1 MRLLG
6 KIAIVT
12 GGGSGI
18 GRATA
23 ERFASEGARV
33 TIVDRHREAGEA
45 VVAAITQ
52 SNGEAFFAQT
62 DISQS
67 IEVAAM
73 VKATAERFG
82 GVDVLFN
89 CAGVQLHGQDARAH
103 ELSEEV
109 WDRTFA
115 INIRGMW
122 LCAKYTIPCMI
133 ERGGGSIIN
142 VGSPTGLYGMGAGY
156 TAYSASKSAAFG
168 LTRVMAADYGRD
180 NIRVNAIV
188 PGATTTPL
196 IASLLDDAQRR
207 AELEQLSPLG
217 RLGTP
222 ADVAALAVFLA
233 SDESRFCTGGYYM
246 VEGGSTAV

>member
-217 RLGTP
+217 RLGIP

>member
-1 MRLLG
+1 MRLQD

-23 ERFASEGARV
+23 EQFASEGARV
-33 TIVDRHREAGEA
+33 TIADRHREAGQA
-45 VVAAITQ
+45 VVAAITEL
-52 SNGEAFFAQT
+52 NGEALFVPT
-62 DISQS
+62 DITQS
-67 IEVAAM
+67 LEVAAM

-103 ELSEEV
+103 ELSEEI
-109 WDRTFA
+109 WDHTFA

-122 LCAKYTIPCMI
+122 LCAKYTIPLML
-133 ERGGGSIIN
+133 ESGGGSIIN
-142 VGSPTGLYGMGAGY
+142 LGSPTGLYGMGAGY

-188 PGATTTPL
+188 PGATNTPL
-196 IASLLDDAQRR
+196 IATLLADGQTR
-207 AELEQLSPLG
+207 AALERLSPLG

-246 VEGGSTAV
+246 VDGGSTAM

>member
-1 MRLLG
+1 MRLQG

-23 ERFASEGARV
+23 ERFAAEGALV
-33 TIVDRHREAGEA
+33 TIVDRDREAGEE
-45 VVAAITQ
+45 VVATITE
-52 SNGEAFFAQT
+52 SNGEALFAPT

-122 LCAKYTIPCMI
+122 LCAKYTIPLMI
-133 ERGGGSIIN
+133 KRGGGSIIN

-168 LTRVMAADYGRD
+168 LTRVMAADYGHD

-196 IASLLDDAQRR
+196 IANLLDDAQTRV
-207 AELEQLSPLG
+207 ELQQLSPLR

-246 VEGGSTAV
+246 VDGGSTAV

>member
-1 MRLLG
+1 MRLQG
-6 KIAIVT
+6 KIAIIT

-33 TIVDRHREAGEA
+33 TIADRDREAGEA
-45 VVAAITQ
+45 VVTAITESNGEVYFVPTDITQ
-52 SNGEAFFAQT
+52 SL
-62 DISQS
+62 
-67 IEVAAM
+67 EVAAM

-122 LCAKYTIPCMI
+122 LCAKYTIPCML

-188 PGATTTPL
+188 PGATITPL
-196 IASLLDDAQRR
+196 IASLLADGQMR
-207 AELEQLSPLG
+207 ADLEKLSPLG
-217 RLGTP
+217 RLGMP

-246 VEGGSTAV
+246 VDGGSTAI

>member
-52 SNGEAFFAQT
+52 SNGEALFAQT

-217 RLGTP
+217 RLGIP

>member
-33 TIVDRHREAGEA
+33 MIADRNREAGEE
-45 VVAAITQ
+45 VVAAITE
-52 SNGEAFFAQT
+52 SNGQVHFVPT
-62 DISQS
+62 DITQS
-67 IEVAAM
+67 FEVAAM

-82 GVDVLFN
+82 GVNVLFN

-103 ELSEEV
+103 ELSEEI
-109 WDRTFA
+109 WDRTFE

-122 LCAKYTIPCMI
+122 LSAKYTIPWML

-142 VGSPTGLYGMGAGY
+142 LGSPTGLYGMGAGY
-156 TAYSASKSAAFG
+156 TAYSASKSAVFG

-196 IASLLDDAQRR
+196 IASLLADDQRR
-207 AELEQLSPLG
+207 AELERLSPLG
-217 RLGTP
+217 RLGMP

-233 SDESRFCTGGYYM
+233 SDESNFCTGGYYM
-246 VEGGSTAV
+246 VDGGSTAI

>member
-1 MRLLG
+1 MRLQG

-12 GGGSGI
+12 GGASGI

-33 TIVDRHREAGEA
+33 TIADRNREAGEV

-52 SNGEAFFAQT
+52 SNGEAFFAPT

-67 IEVAAM
+67 LEVTAM

-217 RLGTP
+217 RLGIP

>member
-1 MRLLG
+1 MRLQG

-23 ERFASEGARV
+23 ERFASEGARL
-33 TIVDRHREAGEA
+33 TIADRNREAGEA
-45 VVAAITQ
+45 VVAAITE
-52 SNGEAFFAQT
+52 SHGEALFVPT

-67 IEVAAM
+67 PEVAAM

-103 ELSEEV
+103 ELSEEI

-122 LCAKYTIPCMI
+122 LCAKYTVPLMI
-133 ERGGGSIIN
+133 GQGGGSIIN
-142 VGSPTGLYGMGAGY
+142 IGSPTGLYGMGAGY
-156 TAYSASKSAAFG
+156 TAYSASKAAVFG
-168 LTRVMAADYGRD
+168 LTRVMAVDYGRD

-196 IASLLDDAQRR
+196 IASLLADAQMR
-207 AELEQLSPLG
+207 AELEGLSPLG
-217 RLGTP
+217 RLGMP

-233 SDESRFCTGGYYM
+233 SNESRFCTGGYYM
-246 VEGGSTAV
+246 VDGGSTAM

>member
-1 MRLLG
+1 MRLQG

-12 GGGSGI
+12 GGASGI

>member
-1 MRLLG
+1 MRLQG

-23 ERFASEGARV
+23 ERFAAEGARV
-33 TIVDRHREAGEA
+33 TIADRNREAGQA
-45 VVAAITQ
+45 VVAAITD
-52 SNGEAFFAQT
+52 SRGDALFVPT
-62 DISQS
+62 DITQAL
-67 IEVAAM
+67 EVAGM

-103 ELSEEV
+103 ELSEEI

-122 LCAKYTIPCMI
+122 LCAKYTIPLML
-133 ERGGGSIIN
+133 ERGAGSIIN
-142 VGSPTGLYGMGAGY
+142 LGSPTGLYGMGAGY
-156 TAYSASKSAAFG
+156 TAYSTSKSAAFG

-188 PGATTTPL
+188 PGATNTPL
-196 IASLLDDAQRR
+196 IATLLADAQTR

-246 VEGGSTAV
+246 VDGGSTAM

>member
-1 MRLLG
+1 MRLQG

-18 GRATA
+18 GRAAA
-23 ERFASEGARV
+23 ERFAAEGARV
-33 TIVDRHREAGEA
+33 TIADRNREAGEA
-45 VVAAITQ
+45 VVAAIGE
-52 SNGEAFFAQT
+52 SNGEVYSVPA
-62 DISQS
+62 DITQS
-67 IEVAAM
+67 HEVAAM

-103 ELSEEV
+103 ELSEEI

-122 LCAKYTIPCMI
+122 LCAKYTIPLMI

-142 VGSPTGLYGMGAGY
+142 IGSPTGLYGMGAGY
-156 TAYSASKSAAFG
+156 TAYSASKSAVFG
-168 LTRVMAADYGRD
+168 LTRVMAADYGRA
-180 NIRVNAIV
+180 NIRVNAVV
-188 PGATTTPL
+188 PGATATPL
-196 IASLLDDAQRR
+196 IASMLADAQTR
-207 AELEQLSPLG
+207 AEVERLSPLV

-246 VEGGSTAV
+246 VDGGSTAV

>member
-1 MRLLG
+1 MRLQG

-217 RLGTP
+217 RLGIP